1 MFDNQP
7 PMDIGRTLGHY
18 AVLSRLGKGGMGE
31 VYAAQDA
38 KLNRRVALKIL
49 PADMTGNAE
58 WLERFRREA
67 QAVAAL
73 NHPNIV
79 TIHSVEEADGVH
91 FITLELVDG
100 QTLDELIASGGMPGD
115 TFFQIAI
122 PLVDAVAAAHQ
133 RGIVHRDLKPSN
145 VMVTT
150 EGRVK
155 VLDFGLAKLQAE
167 TTGDA
172 STALADVNLTEEGK
186 VLGTVAY
193 MSPEQAEGRPLDHRT
208 DVFSLGILLYEM
220 ATGSRPFQGRSPAE
234 LFASILR
241 DPAPLV
247 SELRTDLPSD
257 LAGVIEGCL
266 EKDPADRLQ
275 TALDLGHALR
285 DSARSAQRGSSDQS
299 RSYSG
304 KARADEGFWV
314 AVLPFKYSGP
324 DAALTTLAE
333 GLSEE
338 IVTGLSRFS
347 YLRVIARSS
356 TSRYGDQAVDV
367 RTVGQQLGARYVMEG
382 SLRQAGAS
390 LRVAVQLVDAS
401 SGAHLWAETY
411 NRAFDPAEIFTLQD
425 DLVPRIVSTVADWY
439 GVLPHSMSEA
449 VRSKPIDQL
458 SPYEALL
465 RAFGYYERV
474 TPEEHAVARPILER
488 AVKEAP
494 GHGAAWAM
502 LSMLYGEEYR
512 FEFNVEP
519 NPLGRALLAARR
531 AVETAPSSHV
541 SYLALAQAHYFR
553 KEFEAFRSAAERAV
567 AQNPLDGATV
577 EYLGHLLAF
586 SGNWERGRE
595 LGDRARQLNANHPSW
610 YWALP
615 LLDAYRAGDYEA
627 ARALAP
633 KAQMPGQYYS
643 HALFAAVYG
652 QLGDLDVA
660 REEVRQVL
668 ALRPDFAEIA
678 REQFGRWY
686 LPDLVER
693 LIDGL
698 RKAGLELPPAG

>member
-1 MFDNQP
+1 MTER
-7 PMDIGRTLGHY
+7 MIGPYRVLDKLGE
-18 AVLSRLGKGGMGE
+18 GGMGE
-31 VYAAQDA
+31 VYRAHDSRLGRDLAI
-38 KLNRRVALKIL
+38 KVL
-49 PADMTGNAE
+49 PAAMASDPDMR
-58 WLERFRREA
+58 ERFGREA
-67 QAVAAL
+67 RAIAAL

-79 TIHSVEEADGVH
+79 TIYSVEDADGVR
-91 FITLELVDG
+91 FLTMELVEG
-100 QTLDELIASGGMPGD
+100 EALDRLIPSGGLDIDRVISIGE
-115 TFFQIAI
+115 A
-122 PLVDAVAAAHQ
+122 VADALAAAHD
-133 RGIVHRDLKPSN
+133 RGIIHRDLKPAN
-145 VMVTT
+145 VMVTKD
-150 EGRVK
+150 GRVK
-155 VLDFGLAKLQAE
+155 VLDFGLAKVHGPDAGDGTRAE
-167 TTGDA
+167 LP
-172 STALADVNLTEEGK
+172 TAMVTAAGMVM
-186 VLGTVAY
+186 GTRPY
-193 MSPEQAEGRPLDHRT
+193 MSPEQVQGRALDRRT
-208 DVFSLGILLYEM
+208 DIFSLGVMLYEM
-220 ATGSRPFQGRSPAE
+220 TTGRRPFQGQSPAE

-241 DPAPLV
+241 DPAPLA
-247 SELRTDLPSD
+247 SDLRADLPSD
-257 LAGVIEGCL
+257 LARVIQRCL
-266 EKDPADRLQ
+266 EKDPNDRMQ
-275 TALDLGHALR
+275 TARDAGHALR
-285 DSARSAQRGSSDQS
+285 DSTRSARASSEQPRPS
-299 RSYSG
+299 SG
-304 KARADEGFWV
+304 RTRADEGFWV

-356 TSRYGDQAVDV
+356 TSQYGDQAVDV

-390 LRVAVQLVDAS
+390 LRVAVQVVDAT

-449 VRSKPIDQL
+449 VRSRPIDQL

-474 TPEEHAVARPILER
+474 TPEEHAVARPVLER

-502 LSMLYGEEYR
+502 LSMLYGEEHR

-519 NPLGRALLAARR
+519 DPLGRALLAARR

-567 AQNPLDGATV
+567 AQNPLDGATL

-615 LLDAYRAGDYEA
+615 LLDAYRVGDYQV

-643 HALFAAVYG
+643 HGLIAAVYG
-652 QLGDLDVA
+652 QAGDLETA

-668 ALRPDFAEIA
+668 TLRPDFAEIA

-686 LPDLVER
+686 LPDLVEQ

-698 RKAGLELPPAG
+698 RKAGLDVPPAG

>member
-1 MFDNQP
+1 MIAP
-7 PMDIGRTLGHY
+7 VPRVALAPGTRIGPYEIAARIG
-18 AVLSRLGKGGMGE
+18 VGGMGE
-31 VYAAQDA
+31 VYQARDTNLKRA
-38 KLNRRVALKIL
+38 VALKVL
-49 PADMTGNAE
+49 PD
-58 WLERFRREA
+58 
-67 QAVAAL
+67 AVAADAERLARFQREAEVLASL

-79 TIHSVEEADGVH
+79 TIAGLDIDRIISIGEAV
-91 FITLELVDG
+91 
-100 QTLDELIASGGMPGD
+100 A
-115 TFFQIAI
+115 
-122 PLVDAVAAAHQ
+122 DALAAAHD
-133 RGIVHRDLKPSN
+133 RGIIHRDLKPAN
-145 VMVTT
+145 VMVTKD
-150 EGRVK
+150 GRVK
-155 VLDFGLAKLQAE
+155 VLDFGLAKVQGPDA
-167 TTGDA
+167 GDA
-172 STALADVNLTEEGK
+172 TRAELPTAMVTAAGMVM
-186 VLGTVAY
+186 GTRPY
-193 MSPEQAEGRPLDHRT
+193 MSPEQVQARALDRRT
-208 DVFSLGILLYEM
+208 DIFSLGVMLYEM
-220 ATGSRPFQGRSPAE
+220 ATGRRPFQGPSPAE

-241 DPAPLV
+241 DPTRLV
-247 SELRTDLPSD
+247 SDLRTDLPSD
-257 LAGVIEGCL
+257 LARAIQCCL
-266 EKDPADRLQ
+266 EKDPTDRMQ
-275 TALDLGHALR
+275 TARDVGHALR
-285 DSARSAQRGSSDQS
+285 NSTRSARRASFEQRRPSSGQ
-299 RSYSG
+299 
-304 KARADEGFWV
+304 ARADEGFWV

-367 RTVGQQLGARYVMEG
+367 RTVGQQLGAHYVMEG

-390 LRVAVQLVDAS
+390 LRVAVQVVDAT

-502 LSMLYGEEYR
+502 LSMLYGEEHR

-519 NPLGRALLAARR
+519 DPLGRALLAARR

-615 LLDAYRAGDYEA
+615 LLDADRAGDYQA

-633 KAQMPGQYYS
+633 KAPMPGQ
-643 HALFAAVYG
+643 
-652 QLGDLDVA
+652 
-660 REEVRQVL
+660 
-668 ALRPDFAEIA
+668 
-678 REQFGRWY
+678 
-686 LPDLVER
+686 
-693 LIDGL
+693 
-698 RKAGLELPPAG
+698 